1 MKPQGHTF
9 HIPVMGTGFTIDT
22 PLKVAR
28 FGIAS
33 VVPLADDHLIEEARA
48 FHSRAR
54 GAPYVPIS
62 SREPDARARRIT
74 AYLDF
79 MNDAITAQV
88 DAMRRGGFEA
98 GELVDYFEMLPSDS
112 SSAAE
117 YRLMRQ
123 TADPA
128 ERARLQERLRGGVI
142 AGAVDVNIM
151 AKADRD
157 TRPDGTPRAPGDS
170 DALAGLRGFA
180 RSALSSSVIFS
191 AGFNPRLYSY
201 LAEFPDFFPDAAGG
215 LKKKIILK
223 VSDFRSAQT
232 QGKFLAKKGIW
243 VSEYRIESGLNCG
256 GHAFPTVGELMGP
269 ILEEFKENRET
280 LESAQFDLW
289 RKALR
294 AARGVDV
301 STPPPF
307 RITAQGGIGT
317 VDEDGLLR
325 RYYRLD
331 GTGWGSP
338 FLLVP
343 EATTVDPETLDR
355 LASAGEDDLY
365 LSRSSPMGVLFSNL
379 RGTASEL
386 ARQKRVEASA
396 PGSSCPRGT
405 LAFNREFDGP
415 PLCTASRAYQE
426 KKIAHLKAQNMAPEE
441 YARALERV
449 VEKSCLCLD
458 LGDGARKVFGHTGRR
473 PLTPAV
479 CPGPNLAYFS
489 RVSSLRGMVDHI
501 YGRTNL
507 LDAPARPHQFIKEI
521 ELYVRYLRDQ
531 VTEALPKIEEKER
544 AYFSEFRRNIQA
556 GIDYYK
562 TRSATCFEG
571 WLSRAEGFRQGLAAL
586 QAELEDFVAD
596 HRAVFA

>member
-1 MKPQGHTF
+1 
-9 HIPVMGTGFTIDT
+9 MGTGFTIDT

-28 FGIAS
+28 FGISS

-54 GAPYVPIS
+54 GTPFAPIS

-79 MNDAITAQV
+79 LNDAIAAQMET
-88 DAMRRGGFEA
+88 MRRGSFEG
-98 GELVDYFEMLPSDS
+98 GELVDYFEMLPPHSPL
-112 SSAAE
+112 AAD
-117 YRLMRQ
+117 YRVLRQ
-123 TADPA
+123 TDDPA
-128 ERARLQERLRGGVI
+128 ARARLQEGLRERVT
-142 AGAVDVNIM
+142 AGSVDVNIM

-157 TRPDGTPRAPGDS
+157 TRPDGSPRAPGDS

-180 RSALSSSVIFS
+180 RSRLSSSAIFS
-191 AGFNPRLYSY
+191 AGFNPRLYAY
-201 LAEFPDFFPDAAGG
+201 LAEFPDFFPDATGA
-215 LKKKIILK
+215 LKKKVVLK

-243 VSEYRIESGLNCG
+243 VSEFRVESGLNCG
-256 GHAFPTVGELMGP
+256 GHAFATAGELMGP
-269 ILEEFKENRET
+269 LLEEFKENRAT
-280 LESAQFDLW
+280 LESVLFDLW
-289 RKALR
+289 RKAVR
-294 AARGVDV
+294 SARGMDI
-301 STPPPF
+301 TQPPAV
-307 RITAQGGIGT
+307 RITAQGGIGN
-317 VDEDGLLR
+317 VEEDGLLR

-343 EATTVDPETLDR
+343 EATTVDPETLAR
-355 LASAGEDDLY
+355 LAAAKEEDLY
-365 LSRSSPMGVLFSNL
+365 ISRSSPMGILFNNL
-379 RGTASEL
+379 RGTASES
-386 ARQKRVEASA
+386 ARRQRIDADI
-396 PGSSCPRGT
+396 PGSACPRGT

-426 KKIAHLKAQNMAPEE
+426 KKIAQLKAQNPPPEE
-441 YARALERV
+441 YAQAFDRI

-458 LGDGARKVFGHTGRR
+458 LGDGARMAFGHSGKR

-489 RVSSLRGMVDHI
+489 RVCSLRAMVDHI
-501 YGRTNL
+501 YGRANL
-507 LDAPARPHQFIKEI
+507 VDSPARPHQFIKEI

-531 VTEALPKIEEKER
+531 VTEALPKIGEKEK
-544 AYFSEFRRNIQA
+544 AYFSEFRRNLQA

-562 TRSATCFEG
+562 ARSATCFEG
-571 WLSRAEGFRQGLAAL
+571 WMARADGFRQGLAVL
-586 QAELEDFVAD
+586 QAELEEFVAR
-596 HRAVFA
+596 HRTVFA

>member
-1 MKPQGHTF
+1 VKIDGHTF

-54 GAPYVPIS
+54 GTSFAPIS
-62 SREPDARARRIT
+62 SRESDARARRIT

-79 MNDAITAQV
+79 LKDVIAAQ
-88 DAMRRGGFEA
+88 METTRRGSFDG
-98 GELVDYFEMLPSDS
+98 GELVDYFEMLPPDS
-112 SSAAE
+112 PLAAE
-117 YRLMRQ
+117 YRALRE
-123 TADPA
+123 TRDPA
-128 ERARLQERLRGGVI
+128 ERARRQENLRGRMT

-157 TRPDGTPRAPGDS
+157 TRPDGSPRAPGDS
-170 DALAGLRGFA
+170 DALAALRGFA
-180 RSALSSSVIFS
+180 RSGLSSSVVFS

-201 LAEFPDFFPDAAGG
+201 LAEFPDFFPDESGA

-243 VSEYRIESGLNCG
+243 VSEFRVESGLNCG
-256 GHAFPTVGELMGP
+256 GHAFATTGELMGP
-269 ILEEFKENRET
+269 ILEEFKTNRET
-280 LESAQFDLW
+280 LTGVLFDLW
-289 RKALR
+289 RKAIRSSLGR
-294 AARGVDV
+294 DVAA
-301 STPPPF
+301 PPPV

-317 VDEDGLLR
+317 VEEDALLR

-343 EATTVDPETLDR
+343 EATTVDSETLDR
-355 LASAGEDDLY
+355 LAAATEEDIY
-365 LSRSSPMGVLFSNL
+365 LSRSSPMGILFNNL
-379 RGTASEL
+379 RGSASEK
-386 ARQKRVEASA
+386 ARQERVDANA
-396 PGSSCPRGT
+396 PGSPCPRGT

-426 KKIAHLKAQNMAPEE
+426 KKIAELKAQNPPPEE
-441 YARALERV
+441 FSRAFERI

-458 LGDGARKVFGHTGRR
+458 LGDGARMAFGHRGRR

-489 RVSSLRGMVDHI
+489 QTCSLRAMVDHI
-501 YGRTNL
+501 YGRARL
-507 LDAPARPHQFIKEI
+507 LAAPSRPHQLIKEI

-531 VTEALPKIEEKER
+531 VAEALPKIGEKER
-544 AYFSEFRRNIQA
+544 AYFAAFRRNLRA
-556 GIDYYK
+556 GMDYYQAQCA
-562 TRSATCFEG
+562 TRFEG
-571 WLSRAEGFRQGLAAL
+571 WLSEAAEFNRKLSELRAG
-586 QAELEDFVAD
+586 LEDFAAR
-596 HRAVFA
+596 HQPVFA